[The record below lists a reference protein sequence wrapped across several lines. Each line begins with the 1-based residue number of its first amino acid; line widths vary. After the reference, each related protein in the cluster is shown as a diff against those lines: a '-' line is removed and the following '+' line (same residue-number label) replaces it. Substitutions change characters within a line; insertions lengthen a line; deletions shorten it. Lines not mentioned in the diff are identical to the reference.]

1 MKLSV
6 VIVNYNVKYF
16 LEQCLRSVYAAAEGI
31 DTDVWVVDNNSID
44 GSVQMIRE
52 KFPEVHLIAN
62 SDNPGFAKANNQ
74 AIREILNGERRTENG
89 ERKAQ
94 ERRLPA
100 CKQKDESAGAQ
111 ASSLQAENGEL
122 HDATHPGLRPPLS
135 ERECATLDGESG
147 HYILLL
153 NPDTLVQKDTFRVCI
168 DFFDGH
174 KDCGG
179 LSVKMIDGEG
189 RFLKESKRG
198 FPSPATS
205 FYKIS
210 GLIKL
215 FPHNRKVGAYYM
227 GHLDDDTVNEVDVL
241 PGAFLMISREA
252 LEKTGLLDESYF
264 MYGEDIDFSWR
275 IKLAGYKN
283 YYLPTTRILHYK
295 GESTKKSS
303 MNYVYTFYNAMAIF
317 ARKYFRGNGAKMYTL
332 LIQCAIWLRASLDFG
347 KRLVGRLA
355 VPALDFAASFAG
367 FLAIKSIWATYWAE
381 NVNYY
386 PAFYTWTILPLYVL
400 ILLLASWL
408 RGGYDKPLRI
418 GRIVQGMGIGAL
430 CLLVFYSL
438 LSEELRFSRAIVLLG
453 SVWSIASAIVIRMLL
468 SLLNVEGYKL
478 RPDSGKSRLI
488 VGDKSEYDRVSNE
501 LFDTLGIESKYVKN
515 LPPQKITDLS
525 DATKDIEDLM
535 DARSS
540 IDEIIFCTKDISVS
554 AILSVTERLRG
565 KGISFRTAPE
575 GMNVLIGS
583 NYTNSPEELYTPDFG
598 NISNATNCRSKRL
611 FDIIAALLLLV
622 LSPILFWPQKRK
634 RRYFADCL
642 SVLFG
647 KKSWVGYSRQTE
659 NGERRTENEERR
671 TENRERRAEN
681 PLPAIRKGVFRT
693 RDRMPQVKN
702 PDCERLDRSYA
713 TNYKVNTDITI
724 LFINIFNI

>member
-1 MKLSV
+1 MRLSV

-16 LEQCLRSVYAAAEGI
+16 LEQCLQSVFAAAEGI
-31 DTDVWVVDNNSID
+31 DTDVWVVDNNSTD
-44 GSVQMIRE
+44 GSVQMVRE
-52 KFPEVHLIAN
+52 RFPEVHLIAN
-62 SDNPGFAKANNQ
+62 DDNPGFAKANNQ
-74 AIREILNGERRTENG
+74 AIREILNRERRTE
-89 ERKAQ
+89 
-94 ERRLPA
+94 ERRLQA
-100 CKQKDESAGAQ
+100 CKRN
-111 ASSLQAENGEL
+111 AEDGEQNG
-122 HDATHPGLRPPLS
+122 ATHPTLPLIATHKSALRAPLELIPLS
-135 ERECATLDGESG
+135 ERGWATQDGERG

-153 NPDTLVQKDTFRVCI
+153 NPDTLVQRDTFRVCI
-168 DFFDGH
+168 DFFEGH

-317 ARKYFRGNGAKMYTL
+317 ARKYFSGNGARFYTL

-367 FLAIKSIWATYWAE
+367 FLAIKSIWASYWAE

-408 RGGYDKPLRI
+408 TGGYDKPLRI

-438 LSEELRFSRAIVLLG
+438 MSEELRFSRAIVLLG
-453 SVWSIASAIVIRMLL
+453 SVWSIVSAIVIRMLL

-488 VGDKSEYDRVSNE
+488 VGNQSEYDRVANE
-501 LFDTLGIESKYVKN
+501 LFDTLGIESKYVKS
-515 LPPQKITDLS
+515 LSPQGIADLS
-525 DATKDIEDLM
+525 DATKEIDDLM
-535 DARSS
+535 DAGSNV
-540 IDEIIFCTKDISVS
+540 DEIIFCSKDISVS
-554 AILSVTERLRG
+554 AILSITERLRG
-565 KGISFRTAPE
+565 KGISFRIAPKD
-575 GMNVLIGS
+575 MNVLIGS
-583 NYTNSPEELYTPDFG
+583 NYTNSPEELYSPDFG
-598 NISNATNCRSKRL
+598 NISNATNRRTKRL
-611 FDIIAALLLLV
+611 FDIVAALLLLV

-634 RRYFADCL
+634 RRYFADCV
-642 SVLFG
+642 SVLVG

-659 NGERRTENEERR
+659 NEERRAENEERR
-671 TENRERRAEN
+671 TEK
-681 PLPAIRKGVFRT
+681 PLPEIRKGVFRT

-702 PDCERLDRSYA
+702 PDCERLDYNYA
-713 TNYKVNTDITI
+713 TDYRLATDINI
-724 LFINIFNI
+724 LLINIFKI

>member
-74 AIREILNGERRTENG
+74 AIREILNGERRTP
-89 ERKAQ
+89 ERG
-94 ERRLPA
+94 LPA
-100 CKQKDESAGAQ
+100 CKQKAQ
-111 ASSLQAENGEL
+111 
-122 HDATHPGLRPPLS
+122 
-135 ERECATLDGESG
+135 DGESG

-215 FPHNRKVGAYYM
+215 FPHNRTVGAYYM

-386 PAFYTWTILPLYVL
+386 PAFYTWTILPL
-400 ILLLASWL
+400 
-408 RGGYDKPLRI
+408 
-418 GRIVQGMGIGAL
+418 
-430 CLLVFYSL
+430 
-438 LSEELRFSRAIVLLG
+438 
-453 SVWSIASAIVIRMLL
+453 
-468 SLLNVEGYKL
+468 
-478 RPDSGKSRLI
+478 
-488 VGDKSEYDRVSNE
+488 
-501 LFDTLGIESKYVKN
+501 
-515 LPPQKITDLS
+515 
-525 DATKDIEDLM
+525 
-535 DARSS
+535 
-540 IDEIIFCTKDISVS
+540 
-554 AILSVTERLRG
+554 
-565 KGISFRTAPE
+565 
-575 GMNVLIGS
+575 
-583 NYTNSPEELYTPDFG
+583 
-598 NISNATNCRSKRL
+598 
-611 FDIIAALLLLV
+611 
-622 LSPILFWPQKRK
+622 
-634 RRYFADCL
+634 
-642 SVLFG
+642 
-647 KKSWVGYSRQTE
+647 
-659 NGERRTENEERR
+659 
-671 TENRERRAEN
+671 
-681 PLPAIRKGVFRT
+681 
-693 RDRMPQVKN
+693 
-702 PDCERLDRSYA
+702 
-713 TNYKVNTDITI
+713 
-724 LFINIFNI
+724 

>member
-1 MKLSV
+1 MLLSV

-16 LEQCLRSVYAAAEGI
+16 LEQCLRSVFDATQGIEAE
-31 DTDVWVVDNNSID
+31 VWVVDNNSVD
-44 GSVQMIRE
+44 GSVQMVRD
-52 KFPEVHLIAN
+52 KFPEVNLIAN
-62 SDNPGFAKANNQ
+62 GDNPGFAKANNQ
-74 AIREILNGERRTENG
+74 AIR
-89 ERKAQ
+89 Q
-94 ERRLPA
+94 
-100 CKQKDESAGAQ
+100 CKGD
-111 ASSLQAENGEL
+111 
-122 HDATHPGLRPPLS
+122 
-135 ERECATLDGESG
+135 
-147 HYILLL
+147 YILLL
-153 NPDTLVQKDTFRVCI
+153 NPDTLVQKDTFFTCI
-168 DFFDGH
+168 EFYRNH
-174 KDCGG
+174 PDCGG

-215 FPHNRKVGAYYM
+215 FPHNKKVGAYYM
-227 GHLDDDTVNEVDVL
+227 GHLDDNTVNEVDVL

-317 ARKYFRGNGAKMYTL
+317 ARKYFSGNGAKMYTL

-347 KRLVGRLA
+347 KRLIGKLA

-367 FLAIKSIWATYWAE
+367 FLAIKNIWATYWAE

-386 PAFYTWTILPLYVL
+386 PTFYTWTILPLYIL
-400 ILLLASWL
+400 IMLLASWL
-408 RGGYDKPLRI
+408 RGGYDKPIRI

-438 LSEELRFSRAIVLLG
+438 LSEELRFSRAIILLG
-453 SVWSIASAIVIRMLL
+453 SVWSIASAIVIRLLL

-488 VGDKSEYDRVSNE
+488 VGNQSEYDRVTNE
-501 LFDTLGIESKYVKN
+501 LFDTLGIESKYVKS
-515 LPPQKITDLS
+515 LSPQKIADLS
-525 DATKDIEDLM
+525 DVTKDIEDLM
-535 DARSS
+535 DNRSD
-540 IDEIIFCTKDISVS
+540 IDEIIFCTKDISIS
-554 AILSVTERLRG
+554 SILSVTERLQG
-565 KGISFRTAPE
+565 KGIGFRIAPKD
-575 GMNVLIGS
+575 MNVLIGS
-583 NYTNSPEELYTPDFG
+583 NYTSSPEELYTPDFS
-598 NISNATNCRSKRL
+598 NISNVTNRRSKRL
-611 FDIIAALLLLV
+611 FDIVSSLLLLL

-634 RRYFADCL
+634 RRYYADCVT
-642 SVLFG
+642 VLFG
-647 KKSWVGYSRQTE
+647 KKSWVGYCRS
-659 NGERRTENEERR
+659 GDLKAKSEEA
-671 TENRERRAEN
+671 ESEN
-681 PLPAIRKGVFRT
+681 PLPAIKRGVFRT
-693 RDRMPQVKN
+693 SDRMPNVKN
-702 PDCERLDRSYA
+702 PDRERLDIAYA
-713 TNYKVNTDITI
+713 NNYHLMTDITI
-724 LFINIFNI
+724 LTINLFRI